1 MDPGLTSTLKSVKP
15 TAENVASIVFA
26 VAVLAAT
33 AALAAAAIGRAER
46 TLLLSLTGL
55 LAAAGAAVW
64 VVFALG
70 PSRDLAV
77 SAAGITAA
85 AVIAAAALALQRI
98 LVRVRAIDR
107 ELDRSKEELDAL
119 VTREVERVA
128 AELGHTLARARAD
141 SISKLAE
148 EERRIAE
155 ERRREVA
162 EREREATARLSE
174 QLTTVR
180 QRLEQRLA
188 SWAGDLERSQQTLA
202 DELGRVSERQR
213 LRMVEIEAKI
223 ERDTESLQSSADE
236 QKALAVRLRQE
247 LELAAQ
253 EVTKAASSELET
265 HAAERRRALHEVAE
279 RLRKRE
285 RDLSEQIDRE
295 GANAAERVQASL
307 GDVERRQVEGLE
319 RVVKREAVRY
329 SEAAA
334 VQFDQQI
341 RSAREE
347 AAKRLGRELDLAV
360 ERFTREAQ
368 SVLAERMIQ
377 VGNQG
382 AETVDKRLAQL
393 RAGFERQRDDVS
405 VSLEGRIAGIESQL
419 RDRIRDLSSE
429 AEAERL
435 VIEARLHEV
444 ARRVDDLI
452 ARAEARVR

>member
-1 MDPGLTSTLKSVKP
+1 VRP
-15 TAENVASIVFA
+15 TAENVFSIVFA
-26 VAVLAAT
+26 VAVVVAAAALAGAVIERVGRT
-33 AALAAAAIGRAER
+33 LLVGLAGVLAAAA
-46 TLLLSLTGL
+46 
-55 LAAAGAAVW
+55 AAAWIA
-64 VVFALG
+64 FALG

-77 SAAGITAA
+77 SAGGIAAA
-85 AVIAAAALALQRI
+85 AVIAAAALALRRI
-98 LVRVRAIDR
+98 LARLRAIDR
-107 ELDRSKEELDAL
+107 ELDRSKGELDAL
-119 VTREVERVA
+119 VADEVESRAV
-128 AELGHTLARARAD
+128 ELRQTLARARAD
-141 SISKLAE
+141 SISTLVE
-148 EERRIAE
+148 EERRIAD

-162 EREREATARLSE
+162 EREREANAKLSE
-174 QLTTVR
+174 QLAAVR

-188 SWAGDLERSQQTLA
+188 SWAGDLERSHQSLA
-202 DELGRVSERQR
+202 DELGRLSERQR

-223 ERDTESLQSSADE
+223 GRDAESLQSSADE
-236 QKALAVRLRQE
+236 QKVLAARLRQE
-247 LELAAQ
+247 LEHTAQ

-265 HAAERRRALHEVAE
+265 HAAERRRALHDVAE

-285 RDLSEQIDRE
+285 RDLSEQIERE
-295 GANAAERVQASL
+295 GANAAERVQAYL

-329 SEAAA
+329 SEAAS

-341 RSAREE
+341 RNAREE

-368 SVLAERMIQ
+368 SVLAERMLQ

-382 AETVDKRLAQL
+382 AETVDRRLAQL
-393 RAGFERQRDDVS
+393 RAGFERQRDEVFG
-405 VSLEGRIAGIESQL
+405 SLEGRIAEIESHM

-444 ARRVDDLI
+444 ARRVDDLL